1 VSVTPR
7 HAEIAI
13 DPFRR
18 YGEGRHRAGLNIGDC
33 FSYALAIA
41 MDHELPFK
49 GDDFIH
55 TDVRPVSPAAA

>member
-1 VSVTPR
+1 MSVTPR